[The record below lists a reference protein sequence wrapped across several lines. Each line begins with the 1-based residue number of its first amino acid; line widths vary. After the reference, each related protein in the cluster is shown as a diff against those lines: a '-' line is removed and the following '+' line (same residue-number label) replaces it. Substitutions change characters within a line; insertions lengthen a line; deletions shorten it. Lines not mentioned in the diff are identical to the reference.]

1 MRISSQFWSWC
12 GCLGPSRP
20 ASNYCLS
27 TASPL
32 LCRGPRYPFVNFY
45 SLLPL
50 TIQLQRNIYLILL
63 DRIKK
68 PFDRLSKRKWTLSVT
83 FQCTVYISNVRDI
96 NGPELSL
103 ETSNN
108 FRDRQWYVLSDFI
121 VMRVTTLLSD
131 LWYVV
136 YLYYDWNPT
145 LCLYV

>member
-50 TIQLQRNIYLILL
+50 TIQLQRNTYLILL

-68 PFDRLSKRKWTLSVT
+68 TFNRLSKRKWILSATPCTFWTSETLM
-83 FQCTVYISNVRDI
+83 VRSCLWRHLIILVIGND
-96 NGPELSL
+96 
-103 ETSNN
+103 
-108 FRDRQWYVLSDFI
+108 YVLSDFI
-121 VMRVTTLLSD
+121 IMRVNTLLNE
-131 LWYVV
+131 LWYDVW
-136 YLYYDWNPT
+136 L
-145 LCLYV
+145 